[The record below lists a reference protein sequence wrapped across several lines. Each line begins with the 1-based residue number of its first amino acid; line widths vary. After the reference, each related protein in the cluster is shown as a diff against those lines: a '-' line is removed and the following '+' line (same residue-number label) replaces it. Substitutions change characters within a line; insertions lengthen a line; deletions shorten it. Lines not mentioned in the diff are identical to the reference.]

1 MERQHFADRL
11 FAAVK
16 ERGSAVVVGLDPD
29 LSLIPAHLFPR
40 DGSMS
45 ARQRAALGVTRF
57 LTGILSAVAD
67 VAAAVKPQ
75 LAYFE
80 RLGPA
85 GLEAYETIVAE
96 AKRHGL
102 LVIADAKRN
111 DIAQTAWQYSYAYL
125 GPRAADAPAPRESK
139 VGKESRGEPEA
150 KARLETRAALEAR
163 EEQDRVAALLRAV
176 DAEGPKAD
184 AMTINGYL
192 GRDSLQPFAENLTPG
207 RGLFVLVKTSNP
219 SSGDLQDL
227 RVLRGGTG
235 GPAPAGEER
244 TVAEEVGGW
253 LESLNASM
261 VGSSGYG
268 PIGAVVGATYP
279 QQLAR
284 LRRMMPRT
292 PFLIPGFGAQG
303 GGAADVM
310 GGFDDRGYG
319 AIVNASRSILY
330 AYRQHPE
337 LGFER
342 AAREAA
348 VSMRDALRKA

>member
-1 MERQHFADRL
+1 MT
-11 FAAVK
+11 
-16 ERGSAVVVGLDPD
+16 
-29 LSLIPAHLFPR
+29 PR
-40 DGSMS
+40 SQGRRDDD
-45 ARQRAALGVTRF
+45 QR
-57 LTGILSAVAD
+57 
-67 VAAAVKPQ
+67 
-75 LAYFE
+75 
-80 RLGPA
+80 
-85 GLEAYETIVAE
+85 
-96 AKRHGL
+96 
-102 LVIADAKRN
+102 
-111 DIAQTAWQYSYAYL
+111 
-125 GPRAADAPAPRESK
+125 
-139 VGKESRGEPEA
+139 
-150 KARLETRAALEAR
+150 
-163 EEQDRVAALLRAV
+163 LLRPRQPPAFCGES
-176 DAEGPKAD
+176 DARA
-184 AMTINGYL
+184 
-192 GRDSLQPFAENLTPG
+192 

-268 PIGAVVGATYP
+268 PIGAVSRRDLPPATGP
-279 QQLAR
+279 AAPDDAADPVFD
-284 LRRMMPRT
+284 PR
-292 PFLIPGFGAQG
+292 IWRPGR
-303 GGAADVM
+303 GAADVM